1 MKANAPIMVRAIV
14 FSGALLLGTF
24 AASGED
30 TANPTAVNPPAKV
43 EQLLELL
50 NDPAVKSWLEAQPAA
65 AAEAQPA
72 DDFASG
78 MEAGEAALRNRING
92 LRSAV
97 PRLPQELAAASAIAA
112 RDIQGGRPGTVV
124 AILAVLV
131 AVGAGAERLFRR
143 WLGTGSAAAGVEGD
157 TAERPIKL
165 LGEFVPLVVFALA
178 SAGFFLMFEWPPL
191 LRLFVLT
198 FLSAV
203 IAFRTVRTASG
214 VLLRPPQ
221 SYPGSAERV
230 LVLDDRQATFWFSRL
245 QLFAGIFLFGWA
257 LVSLMPHLGF
267 SVEVRRLVVF
277 ALGLGLLAIGIEVV
291 WRRPD
296 LAGRL
301 SAFRAWL
308 TTFFLVLLWFLWV
321 GGFNGLLWIGIY
333 ALILPPTVRG
343 VGRVAAQMVG
353 AGNRESLR
361 MTLVDVLVVRGAR
374 TAVIGLAVAWL
385 AFVFQETLVGSPRV
399 ERLVEGLLHGIIVV
413 LVADLVWQLSKAAIE
428 YRLKVVGGG
437 SSADEIARSG
447 RLRTLLPIFRSA
459 LAVFIGVVAVLTVLA
474 GLGVQI
480 MPLIAGAGIFGVAIG
495 FGSQTLVK
503 DVLSGVFYMLDDAFR
518 VGEYIQSGS
527 YKGTV
532 ELFSLRSVRL
542 RHHRGPVFTVPFGDL
557 GAVQNMSRDWV
568 MEKIVMTVTYDSDV
582 ELARKLI
589 KKIGQ
594 ELAEDPE
601 FKASTIQPLKMQG
614 VDSFGE
620 SGIVLRM
627 KLMTKP
633 GEQFGIKRK
642 AFVMIKKAFDDN
654 GIKLAV
660 PTVQV
665 SGGEDHAPAVALDAV
680 RRRTK
685 AAKEQAAAAGE
696 VG

>member
-1 MKANAPIMVRAIV
+1 MRSQFRGLFLCLAGFAFMMLAAAAQAQTAAPAVEPPPEKVRE
-14 FSGALLLGTF
+14 LL
-24 AASGED
+24 
-30 TANPTAVNPPAKV
+30 
-43 EQLLELL
+43 QLL
-50 NDPAVKSWLEAQPAA
+50 NDPGVKAWLETRPAP
-65 AAEAQPA
+65 AAEAPEET
-72 DDFASG
+72 FG
-78 MEAGEAALRNRING
+78 TRIAGAEAAVRARIAG
-92 LRSAV
+92 MRSAL
-97 PRLPQELAAASAIAA
+97 PRLPQEVAQASAVAF
-112 RDIQGGRPGTVV
+112 RDVNAGRPGAVM
-124 AILAVLV
+124 AILATLV
-131 AVGAGAERLFRR
+131 AFGAGAEWLFRR
-143 WLGTGSAAAGVEGD
+143 VVLGGRQAAAAQGD
-157 TAERPIKL
+157 GDERPLRL
-165 LGEFVPLVVFALA
+165 LSEFIPLVVFALA
-178 SAGFFLMFEWPPL
+178 SAGLFLLFDWPPL
-191 LRLFVLT
+191 MRLFVLT
-198 FLSAV
+198 LLSAV
-203 IAFRTVRTASG
+203 IAFRVVRTVCG
-214 VLLRPPQ
+214 LLLRPPGRF
-221 SYPGSAERV
+221 PGSSTERL

-267 SVEVRRLVVF
+267 TVDARRLI
-277 ALGLGLLAIGIEVV
+277 AYTLGLGLLAVAIDIA
-291 WRRPD
+291 WRRP
-296 LAGRL
+296 AVEHGVAR
-301 SAFRAWL
+301 RARSWL
-308 TTFFLVLLWFLWV
+308 TTFYLILLWLIWV
-321 GGFNGLLWIGIY
+321 SGMNGLLWIGIY
-333 ALILPPTVRG
+333 ALALPQTVRG
-343 VGRVAAQMVG
+343 VGRVAARLFG
-353 AGNRESLR
+353 DNRSEGLMR
-361 MTLVDVLVVRGAR
+361 ALLDVLIVRGAR
-374 TAVIGLAVAWL
+374 AAAIGLAMAWL
-385 AFVFQETLVGSPRV
+385 TYILRETSTVIGRSAVV
-399 ERLVEGLLHGIIVV
+399 ERFVEGVFHGILV
-413 LVADLVWQLSKAAIE
+413 LLIADLVWQLSKTAIE
-428 YRLKVVGGG
+428 HRLQTAGHGE
-437 SSADEIARSG
+437 SADEIARSG
-447 RLRTLLPIFRSA
+447 RLRTLLPIFKNA
-459 LAVFIGVVAVLTVLA
+459 LAVFILVVAALTVLS

-532 ELFSLRSVRL
+532 ESFSLRSVRL

-568 MEKIVMTVTYDSDV
+568 MEKIVMTVTYDFDV

-665 SGGEDHAPAVALDAV
+665 SGGEDHAPAAADAV

-685 AAKEQAAAAGE
+685 AAKEQAAAAE
-696 VG
+696 

>member
-1 MKANAPIMVRAIV
+1 MKANALMVRAIV

-24 AASGED
+24 AASGQD

-43 EQLLELL
+43 EELLELL
-50 NDPAVKSWLEAQPAA
+50 NDPTVKSWLEAQPDA
-65 AAEAQPA
+65 AAEPQAA

-78 MEAGEAALRNRING
+78 MAAGEAALRNRING

-112 RDIQGGRPGTVV
+112 RDIHGGRPGTAF
-124 AILAVLV
+124 AILVVLV
-131 AVGAGAERLFRR
+131 AVGAGAEWLFRR
-143 WLGTGSAAAGVEGD
+143 WLGIGKAPPAAEGEVANRPVE
-157 TAERPIKL
+157 L
-165 LGEFVPLVVFALA
+165 LSEFIPLVVFALA
-178 SAGFFLMFEWPPL
+178 SAGLFLMFEWPPL
-191 LRLFVLT
+191 LRLFVMT
-198 FLSAV
+198 FLCAV
-203 IAFRTVRTASG
+203 IAFRVVRTSSG

-221 SYPGSAERV
+221 SYPGSAERL
-230 LVLDDRQATFWFSRL
+230 LVLDDRQAAFWFSRL

-296 LAGRL
+296 LAGRP

-321 GGFNGLLWIGIY
+321 GGFNGLLWISIY

-343 VGRVAAQMVG
+343 VGHIAAQLVG
-353 AGNRESLR
+353 AGNRESLS

-385 AFVFQETLVGSPRV
+385 AYVFQETLVGSPRV
-399 ERLVEGLLHGIIVV
+399 ERIVEGLLHGIIVV

-428 YRLKVVGGG
+428 YRLKVVGSG
-437 SSADEIARSG
+437 SSADEIARNG
-447 RLRTLLPIFRSA
+447 RLRTLLPIFRHA
-459 LAVFIGVVAVLTVLA
+459 IAVFIGVVAVLTILS

-532 ELFSLRSVRL
+532 ESFSLRSVRL

-568 MEKIVMTVTYDSDV
+568 MEKIVMTVTYNSDV

-620 SGIVLRM
+620 
-627 KLMTKP
+627 
-633 GEQFGIKRK
+633 FGHR
-642 AFVMIKKAFDDN
+642 AQDEADDQ
-654 GIKLAV
+654 ARR
-660 PTVQV
+660 
-665 SGGEDHAPAVALDAV
+665 AV
-680 RRRTK
+680 RHQAQGFRDDQEGLRR
-685 AAKEQAAAAGE
+685 QRH
-696 VG
+696 